1 MLVIVVA
8 VVVVAA
14 AVAEMVV
21 KALLLRVLK
30 LVSPCHLCWPQS
42 MTQAHKHFQEVH
54 LFDHPETD
62 RVFVLQACR

>member
-30 LVSPCHLCWPQS
+30 PVSQCHPCWPQS
-42 MTQAHKHFQEVH
+42 MAQA
-54 LFDHPETD
+54 
-62 RVFVLQACR
+62 